1 MSNHLSSHLRKI
13 AVQLVLPIVAVFAC
27 HPLEPSNDAPAETQ
41 LDLRKDDPK
50 KDDDSSSSSVTPR
63 KKDDEKPLEAFAAE
77 NEEIGTYKGYA
88 VISNALAS
96 RLVEP
101 GTIFDLAFY
110 LDGAGSSE
118 FVFRGELF
126 KLLGSYQSDG
136 LRSDFQN
143 SQPNG
148 INLLVW
154 HLALSGL
161 GDDLGKS
168 CIMPPVTDPAATHP
182 PLALRPQVLATIR
195 AVCTLASSSDAQ
207 RSLTLD
213 TFWRTLTGWELP
225 ETERVAWLEWARS
238 PELNALKPE
247 EAVSALAE
255 AALFNPHMLL
265 RN

>member
-1 MSNHLSSHLRKI
+1 MAFKLLFPLI
-13 AVQLVLPIVAVFAC
+13 GTLAC
-27 HPLEPSNDAPAETQ
+27 HPLEPSNDAPTETQ
-41 LDLRKDDPK
+41 LDLHKDDPK
-50 KDDDSSSSSVTPR
+50 KDDGTSAPNVTPR
-63 KKDDEKPLEAFAAE
+63 KKDDDKPLEAFEAE
-77 NEEIGTYKGYA
+77 NELIGTYKGYA

-101 GTIFDLAFY
+101 GTVFDLAFY
-110 LDGAGSSE
+110 LDGAASPE

-161 GDDLGKS
+161 GDDLGKA
-168 CIMPPVTDPAATHP
+168 CIMPPVTADPAATHP
-182 PLALRPQVLATIR
+182 PLALRPQVLAAVR
-195 AVCTLASSSDAQ
+195 AVCAVASLSEAQ
-207 RSLTLD
+207 RNSTLD
-213 TFWRTLTGWELP
+213 SFWRTLTGWELP
-225 ETERVAWLEWARS
+225 ETERLAWMAWSRS

-247 EAVSALAE
+247 EAVSALTE